1 MLTFELRENME
12 LSTEE
17 KHALENAK
25 KLPVVYDEDSP
36 ELTEAMEQAFICARR
51 LKPYQK

>member
-1 MLTFELRENME
+1 MVTFELREDME

-17 KHALENAK
+17 KQALEDAK

-36 ELTEAMEQAFICARR
+36 ELTETMEQAFIRARR